1 MIWTDILF
9 MAMFSL
15 LFIESVLDAVMDDIR
30 TRRRRKTPR
39 PGDIYIR
46 PDKKLPWTE
55 PETVRIKDVKDGWV
69 LLEIKRYRSELY
81 GYSFIAD
88 VSEGHHFFNQT
99 AMPVRKFLRQGW
111 ILKTTENEK
120 KLKQLIEEK
129 WTLWM
134 AVMWIAISVNYLI
147 RMFTATTVC
156 GMMDEAQV
164 YVLCLLISTLFF
176 MLYLDEAKIRMLE
189 RDKEETYKK
198 NIK

>member
-9 MAMFSL
+9 MTMFSL
-15 LFIESVLDAVMDDIR
+15 LFIDSVLDTVLDDIK

-46 PDKKLPWTE
+46 PDKKLSPWTE

-69 LLEIKRYRSELY
+69 LLEIKRYRTELY

-120 KLKQLIEEK
+120 
-129 WTLWM
+129 
-134 AVMWIAISVNYLI
+134 
-147 RMFTATTVC
+147 
-156 GMMDEAQV
+156 
-164 YVLCLLISTLFF
+164 
-176 MLYLDEAKIRMLE
+176 
-189 RDKEETYKK
+189 
-198 NIK
+198 